1 MKIELRKSA
10 IKDLKGINEPFK
22 SKIHEKLLLL
32 KDFPN
37 LSNIKKLTNFEP
49 AYRLRV
55 GNYRILFD
63 VVDNTTII
71 IARISHRKE
80 TY

>member
-1 MKIELRKSA
+1 MKVELRKSA
-10 IKDLKGINEPFK
+10 TKDLKGINEPFK
-22 SKIHEKLLLL
+22 STIHRKLLKL

-37 LSNIKKLTNFEP
+37 IPNIKKLTNFEP

-63 VVDNTTII
+63 VYEDNII
-71 IARISHRKE
+71 IARVLHRKE
-80 TY
+80 SY